1 MTTNPHERFVWI
13 WFWMLVGL
21 IAAIFVTWL
30 VYSPADAQSLREIV
44 TQSEQPTAPAPA
56 LTPTLPWKTFA
67 EVYKDFQGATIHPI
81 CGDIE
86 DSYLAYATH
95 GETNWI
101 WFWGNDRFTLSE
113 FASDRSLVRVFL
125 GHISGGQLVISRM
138 IAQADLPEGSTPCQW
153 FRGQEF

>member
-13 WFWMLVGL
+13 WFWMLVAL
-21 IAAIFVTWL
+21 IAVIFVTWL

-44 TQSEQPTAPAPA
+44 TESEQQAAPAP
-56 LTPTLPWKTFA
+56 TSEPTLPWKTFA

-86 DSYLAYATH
+86 DSYLAYVTH
-95 GETNWI
+95 GGTNWI

-113 FASDRSLVRVFL
+113 FTSSRDLVRVFK
-125 GHISGGQLVISRM
+125 GHIDGGRLVVDHI
-138 IAQADLPEGSTPCQW
+138 LPRSVLAEGSGPCQW
-153 FRGQEF
+153 FRGQES